1 MRSMSLIRFYTIGQ
15 QAYQAF
21 SSSLSS
27 DNRITERRRHSLPPK
42 ETGMEHAAD
51 TKAVWLHESA
61 PEGLLEKHQAEDRQ
75 HVRDILDKARS
86 LSRLSLED
94 VAGLMVVH
102 SQDLLDELFH
112 TAKSVKE
119 EIYGNRI
126 VLFAPLYISNLCS
139 NECLYCAFRRS
150 NKEAIRR
157 ALNPDEIW
165 QETKILLR
173 QGHKREPRPPVRRGF
188 PPPEGT
194 EHRYVP
200 AFSGNLPSADL
211 RQGSPCRAQE
221 GP

>member
-1 MRSMSLIRFYTIGQ
+1 
-15 QAYQAF
+15 
-21 SSSLSS
+21 
-27 DNRITERRRHSLPPK
+27 
-42 ETGMEHAAD
+42 MEHAAD

-61 PEGLLEKHQAEDRQ
+61 LEGLLEKHQAEDRQ
-75 HVRDILDKARS
+75 HVRDVLNKARS
-86 LSRLSLED
+86 LSGLSLED
-94 VAGLMVVH
+94 VAVLMTVH

-150 NKEAIRR
+150 NKEVIRR
-157 ALNPDEIW
+157 ALNPDEIR

-173 QGHKREPRPPVRRGF
+173 QGHKRVLMVAGEAYPGSGIDYVLESIDAFYGAEEKPHSPGEREPRPPVRRGF
-188 PPPEGT
+188 PPTEGT

-211 RQGSPCRAQE
+211 RQGSPCRAQK

>member
-1 MRSMSLIRFYTIGQ
+1 
-15 QAYQAF
+15 
-21 SSSLSS
+21 
-27 DNRITERRRHSLPPK
+27 
-42 ETGMEHAAD
+42 MEHAAD

-61 PEGLLEKHQAEDRQ
+61 PEGLLEKHQPKIGSMSGTYWIKPV
-75 HVRDILDKARS
+75 HCRD
-86 LSRLSLED
+86 SRFED
-94 VAGLMVVH
+94 VAGLMAVH

-157 ALNPDEIW
+157 ALNPDEIR

-173 QGHKREPRPPVRRGF
+173 QGISAYSWWLARRI
-188 PPPEGT
+188 PEAT
-194 EHRYVP
+194 
-200 AFSGNLPSADL
+200 
-211 RQGSPCRAQE
+211 
-221 GP
+221 